1 MLMVYTKQGDAI
13 QCIEI
18 SGEQHL
24 PEDAMWVDIVNPTP
38 EESKS
43 VVSQLGIH
51 IPTQEEIWKN
61 QVLNRFFRD
70 NGFSYMTAAIIT
82 KINSPHPQTS
92 TLTFVLGKKI
102 LVTLRH
108 ITPTSFKTFSDRL
121 LQHSQYFVSSD
132 DIMEG
137 LLEEIITRVAY
148 NSEIVISELD
158 LLSHDIF
165 DMDVFDNNKKNQSR
179 NMNKVLKRLGK
190 ISDLNSMVNESLH
203 SLNRMLV
210 FFQKSQGKNCADND
224 DHGKEIG
231 DAVSMLIS
239 DVDALTKQTAF
250 LSDKITFLLDA
261 TLGMINVEQNLIIK
275 IFSVVAVFFLPP
287 TLISSIY
294 GMNFHAMPEL
304 NWLLGYPFS
313 ISLMLTCALVS
324 YLYFRRRGWL

>member
-1 MLMVYTKQGDAI
+1 MLIVYTKQGTTLKSTVITANERI
-13 QCIEI
+13 
-18 SGEQHL
+18 
-24 PEDAMWVDIVNPTP
+24 PEGTLWVDITDPTP

-43 VVSQLGIH
+43 VIAQLGIH
-51 IPTQEEIWKN
+51 IPSEEEIWKN
-61 QVLNRFFRD
+61 QVMNRFFRE

-82 KINSPHPQTS
+82 KTNSPYPQTS
-92 TLTFVLGKKI
+92 TLTFVLGKNI

-108 ITPTSFKTFSDRL
+108 IMPTSFKIFSERL
-121 LQHSQYFVSSD
+121 LQNPQQFVASE
-132 DIMEG
+132 DILEG
-137 LLEEIITRVAY
+137 LLEEVITRVAY
-148 NSEIVISELD
+148 NSEIVINELD
-158 LLSHDIF
+158 LISHDIF
-165 DMDVFDNNKKNQSR
+165 DMDVFENRKKNQSR

-210 FFQKSQGKNCADND
+210 FFRQAQHNGAMT
-224 DHGKEIG
+224 DHSKEID
-231 DAVSMLIS
+231 DAVSMLLSDIS
-239 DVDALTKQTAF
+239 ALTKQTEF

-304 NWLLGYPFS
+304 SWMFGYPFS
-313 ISLMLTCALVS
+313 IVLMLICASVS
-324 YLYFRRRGWL
+324 YLYFRKQGWL